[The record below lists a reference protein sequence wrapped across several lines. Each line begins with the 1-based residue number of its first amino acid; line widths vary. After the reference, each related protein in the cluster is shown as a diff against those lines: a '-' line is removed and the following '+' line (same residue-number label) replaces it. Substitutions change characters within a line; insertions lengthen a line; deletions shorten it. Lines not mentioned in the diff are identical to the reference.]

1 MEVTAGAMIAL
12 LPKLAELLKDE
23 YNLEKHVR
31 EGVKSLEIELT
42 MMHAALRKVAEVPLD
57 QLDDQVKIWAFKVR
71 EISYDMQDAVDVF
84 M

>member
-1 MEVTAGAMIAL
+1 MEVTAGAMRAL

-31 EGVKSLEIELT
+31 KGVKSLEIELE

-57 QLDDQVKIWAFKVR
+57 AR
-71 EISYDMQDAVDVF
+71 
-84 M
+84 